1 MTRLSIRAQ
10 VVLLVGL
17 LLLAAMALYL
27 TLATRIVTRDKEATV
42 YDVNA
47 LVAGT
52 VADQVETTVDGFSDK
67 LRYFGQ
73 EYATTPGDA
82 ERRARSLF
90 SADDEV
96 LSLEVDTLTEAGA
109 ERAFLFVDA
118 ERLATLNIEKDD
130 IFLARKQTPVP
141 FDVVRRQGVLLQ
153 NASLPPDLAL
163 LRLSVVTADGRA
175 VITAELR
182 PERLLKTVRTASV
195 TQVYLVDAL
204 GRVLAHR
211 DASKVIAHE
220 DLSGLPP
227 VKAALSGKAARGAEQ
242 YEEGKES
249 LLASH
254 ARVGNGIAAVVA
266 EVPAAEVFG
275 ATRELS
281 SRSFLFAAGV
291 VAIALVL
298 AVFLARALTAPLRRL
313 SDTMAVISKGEY
325 GVTVPV
331 EGAPEVRSVGTALN
345 EMSKELIRRSDDL
358 QRAHNNLVQSEKL
371 SAVGELAASVAHEVK
386 NPMVGILGFAQLGK
400 ESDSMA
406 EAKEYFGLI
415 EADTQRANK
424 ILQNLLEFARPPEME
439 MEPLGVNDVVEG
451 ALQLCRH
458 QLQMQGVRVDT
469 SLAEKLGGI
478 VGNNNQLRQVLL
490 NLMMNAGQ
498 AMADSP
504 TKRVMV
510 TTAADGADFVKVLVA
525 DTGPGMSEDVRQH
538 LFKPFF
544 TTKRRGLGTGLGL
557 SVSRSI
563 IEAHKGT
570 LTAESVE
577 GQGATFIVRLPVR
590 GS

>member
-17 LLLAAMALYL
+17 LLLAAMAVYL

-52 VADQVETTVDGFSDK
+52 VADQVETTVDGFADK

-73 EYATTPGDA
+73 EYASTPGDA

-96 LSLEVDTLTEAGA
+96 LSLEVDTITEGGV
-109 ERAFLFVDA
+109 ERSFLYFDA
-118 ERLATLNIEKDD
+118 ERLSGLNIEKED
-130 IFLARKQTPVP
+130 ILLARKQTPVP
-141 FDVVRRQGVLLQ
+141 FDVVRRSGVLLQ

-163 LRLSVVTADGRA
+163 LRLSAVTADGKA
-175 VITAELR
+175 IITAELR
-182 PERLLKTVRTASV
+182 PERLLKTVTTGSV
-195 TQVYLVDAL
+195 TRVFLVDSL

-220 DLSGLPP
+220 DFSGLTP
-227 VKAALSGKAARGAEQ
+227 VQSALSGKAARGAEQ
-242 YEEGKES
+242 YEQGGEQR
-249 LLASH
+249 LASY
-254 ARVGNGIAAVVA
+254 ARVGNGLAAVVA
-266 EVPAAEVFG
+266 EVPVAEVFG

-281 SRSFLFAAGV
+281 SRSLLFAAGI
-291 VAIALVL
+291 VALALVL
-298 AVFLARALTAPLRRL
+298 AIILSRALTAPLRRL
-313 SDTMAVISKGEY
+313 SDTMVVISKGEY
-325 GVTVPV
+325 GVTVPI
-331 EGAPEVRSVGTALN
+331 EGAPEIRSVGTALN
-345 EMSKELIRRSDDL
+345 EMSRELIRRSDDL

-415 EADTQRANK
+415 ESDTLRANK
-424 ILQNLLEFARPPEME
+424 ILQTLLEFARPPEME
-439 MEPLGVNDVVEG
+439 MEPLSPNEVVQG
-451 ALQLCRH
+451 ALQLCQH
-458 QLQMQGVRVDT
+458 QLQMQGVKVET
-469 SLAEKLGGI
+469 SLGDKLGGI
-478 VGNNNQLRQVLL
+478 LGNNNQLRQVLL

-498 AMADSP
+498 AMAESP
-504 TKRVMV
+504 TKRVTV
-510 TTAADGADFVKVLVA
+510 ATVADGDFAKVLVA
-525 DTGPGMSEDVRQH
+525 DTGPGMTAEVMQH

-577 GQGATFIVRLPVR
+577 GKGATFIVRLPIR
-590 GS
+590 RS

>member
-17 LLLAAMALYL
+17 LLLAAMTVYL

-52 VADQVETTVDGFSDK
+52 VANQVETTIDGFADK

-96 LSLEVDTLTEAGA
+96 LSLEVDTFTDNGV
-109 ERAFLFVDA
+109 ERSFLFFDGA
-118 ERLATLNIEKDD
+118 RLASLNIEKEDML
-130 IFLARKQTPVP
+130 LARKQTPVP
-141 FDVVRRQGVLLQ
+141 FEVVRRAGVLLQ

-163 LRLSVVTADGRA
+163 LRLSAVTADGKA
-175 VITAELR
+175 VITADLR
-182 PERLLKTVRTASV
+182 PERLLRAV
-195 TQVYLVDAL
+195 TTGSATRVFLVDPL

-211 DASKVIAHE
+211 EASRVIAHE
-220 DLSGLPP
+220 DFSGLSP
-227 VKAALSGKAARGAEQ
+227 VKTALAGKTARGAEQ
-242 YEEGKES
+242 YEHDGEQR
-249 LLASH
+249 LASY
-254 ARVGNGIAAVVA
+254 ARVGAGLGAVVA
-266 EVPAAEVFG
+266 EVPVAEVFG

-281 SRSFLFAAGV
+281 SRSLLFAVGI
-291 VAIALVL
+291 VALALVL
-298 AVFLARALTAPLRRL
+298 AIVLSRALTAPLRRL
-313 SDTMAVISKGEY
+313 SQTMTVISKGEY
-325 GVTVPV
+325 GVTVPE
-331 EGAPEVRSVGTALN
+331 EGAPEIRSVGTALN
-345 EMSKELIRRSDDL
+345 EMSRELIRRSDDL

-400 ESDSMA
+400 ESDSMT

-415 EADTQRANK
+415 ESDTLRANK
-424 ILQNLLEFARPPEME
+424 ILQTLLEFARPPEME
-439 MEPLGVNDVVEG
+439 MEPLGVNEVVEG

-458 QLQMQGVRVDT
+458 QLQMQGVKVET
-469 SLAEKLGGI
+469 ALGQGLTGI
-478 VGNNNQLRQVLL
+478 LGNNNQLRQVLL

-498 AMADSP
+498 AMAESP
-504 TKRVMV
+504 TKKVMV
-510 TTAADGADFVKVLVA
+510 ATVVDGDFARVTVS
-525 DTGPGMSEDVRQH
+525 DTGPGMTAEVMQH

-570 LTAESVE
+570 LTAES
-577 GQGATFIVRLPVR
+577 GAGGGATFIIRLPFR
-590 GS
+590 KG

>member
-17 LLLAAMALYL
+17 LLLAAMAVYL

-52 VADQVETTVDGFSDK
+52 VADQVETTVDGFADK

-73 EYATTPGDA
+73 EYASTPGDA

-96 LSLEVDTLTEAGA
+96 LSLEVDTLTEAGV
-109 ERAFLFVDA
+109 ERSFLYFDT
-118 ERLATLNIEKDD
+118 ERLSALNIEKEDML
-130 IFLARKQTPVP
+130 LARKQTPVP
-141 FDVVRRQGVLLQ
+141 FDVVRRSGVLLQ

-163 LRLSVVTADGRA
+163 LRLSAVTADGKA
-175 VITAELR
+175 IITADLR
-182 PERLLKTVRTASV
+182 PERLLRTVTTGGV
-195 TQVYLVDAL
+195 TRVFLVDSL

-220 DLSGLPP
+220 DFSVLTP
-227 VKAALSGKAARGAEQ
+227 VQSALAGKAARGAEQ
-242 YEEGKES
+242 YEQGGEQR
-249 LLASH
+249 LASY
-254 ARVGNGIAAVVA
+254 ARVGNGLAAVVA
-266 EVPAAEVFG
+266 EVPVAEVFG

-281 SRSFLFAAGV
+281 SRSLLFAVGI
-291 VAIALVL
+291 VALALVL
-298 AVFLARALTAPLRRL
+298 AIFLSRALTAPLRRL
-313 SDTMAVISKGEY
+313 SDTMVVISKGEY
-325 GVTVPV
+325 GVTVPI
-331 EGAPEVRSVGTALN
+331 EGAPEIRSVGTALN
-345 EMSKELIRRSDDL
+345 EMSRELIRRSDDL

-415 EADTQRANK
+415 ESDTLRANK
-424 ILQNLLEFARPPEME
+424 ILQTLLEFARPPEME
-439 MEPLGVNDVVEG
+439 MEPLGVNEVVQG
-451 ALQLCRH
+451 ALQLCQH
-458 QLQMQGVRVDT
+458 QLQMQGVKVETGLGDG
-469 SLAEKLGGI
+469 LGGI
-478 VGNNNQLRQVLL
+478 LGNNNQLRQVLL

-498 AMADSP
+498 AMAESP
-504 TKRVMV
+504 MKRVTV
-510 TTAADGADFVKVLVA
+510 ATVADGDFAKVLVA
-525 DTGPGMSEDVRQH
+525 DTGPGMTAEVMQS

-570 LTAESVE
+570 LTAESTA
-577 GQGATFIVRLPVR
+577 GQGATFIVRLPIR
-590 GS
+590 KT

>member
-52 VADQVETTVDGFSDK
+52 VADQVETTVDGFTDK

-90 SADDEV
+90 QADDEV
-96 LSLEVDTLTEAGA
+96 LSLEVDSLTEGGV
-109 ERAFLFVDA
+109 ERSFLFVDA
-118 ERLATLNIEKDD
+118 ERLATLNIEKED
-130 IFLARKQTPVP
+130 ILLARKQTPVP
-141 FDVVRRQGVLLQ
+141 FEVVRRAGVLLQ

-163 LRLSVVTADGRA
+163 LRLSVVTSDGRSI
-175 VITAELR
+175 ITAELR
-182 PERLLKTVRTASV
+182 PERLLRTVNTGSV
-195 TQVYLVDAL
+195 TKVFLVDSL

-211 DASKVIAHE
+211 DASRVIAHE
-220 DLSGLPP
+220 DLSGLAP
-227 VKAALSGKAARGAEQ
+227 VKSALAGKAARGAEQ
-242 YEEGKES
+242 YDLEGEQR
-249 LLASH
+249 LASY
-254 ARVGNGIAAVVA
+254 ARVGNGLAAVIA
-266 EVPAAEVFG
+266 EVPVAEVFG

-281 SRSFLFAAGV
+281 SRSLLFAAGV

-298 AVFLARALTAPLRRL
+298 AVFLSRALTAPLKRL

-331 EGAPEVRSVGTALN
+331 EGAPEIRSVGSALN
-345 EMSKELIRRSDDL
+345 EMSRELIRRSDDL

-400 ESDSMA
+400 ESDNMD

-415 EADTQRANK
+415 ESDTQRANK

-439 MEPLGVNDVVEG
+439 MEPLDLNEVVKG

-458 QLQMQGVRVDT
+458 QLQMGGVKVDT
-469 SLAEKLGGI
+469 TLGEGLGGI
-478 VGNNNQLRQVLL
+478 QGNNNQLRQVLL

-498 AMADSP
+498 AMAESP
-504 TKRVMV
+504 TKRVTV
-510 TTAADGADFVKVLVA
+510 TTAADGEFAMVRVA
-525 DTGPGMSEDVRQH
+525 DTGPGIPAEVMQN

-570 LTAESVE
+570 LTAESTP
-577 GQGATFIVRLPVR
+577 GQGASFIVRLPVR
-590 GS
+590 RS

>member
-10 VVLLVGL
+10 VVLLISL
-17 LLLAAMALYL
+17 LLTAAMALYL

-47 LVAGT
+47 LVAGA
-52 VADQVETTVDGFSDK
+52 VADQVETTVDGFTDK

-73 EYATTPGDA
+73 EYASTPGDA
-82 ERRARSLF
+82 ERRAKSLF

-96 LSLEVDTLTEAGA
+96 LSLEVDTVSEAGV

-118 ERLATLNIEKDD
+118 DRLSTLNIERED
-130 IFLARKQTPVP
+130 ILLARKQTPVP
-141 FDVVRRQGVLLQ
+141 FDVVRKSGVLLQ
-153 NASLPPDLAL
+153 NASLAPDLAL
-163 LRLSVVTADGRA
+163 LRLSVVTADGKA
-175 VITAELR
+175 IITADLR
-182 PERLLKTVRTASV
+182 PERLLRTVNTGSV
-195 TQVYLVDAL
+195 TRVFLVDAI

-220 DLSGLPP
+220 DFSGLTP
-227 VKAALSGKAARGAEQ
+227 VKSALSGKAARGAEQ
-242 YEEGKES
+242 YDGEGEQR
-249 LLASH
+249 LASY
-254 ARVGNGIAAVVA
+254 ARVGQGLAAVVA
-266 EVPAAEVFG
+266 EVPVAEVFG

-281 SRSFLFAAGV
+281 SRSFLFAAGI
-291 VAIALVL
+291 VALALVL
-298 AVFLARALTAPLRRL
+298 AVFLSRALTAPLRRL

-325 GVTVPV
+325 GVEVPV
-331 EGAPEVRSVGTALN
+331 EGAPEIRSVGTALN
-345 EMSKELIRRSDDL
+345 EMSRELIRRSDDL

-400 ESDSMA
+400 EADTMV

-415 EADTQRANK
+415 ESDTQRANK

-439 MEPLGVNDVVEG
+439 MEPLVVNEVLQG
-451 ALQLCRH
+451 ALTLCRH
-458 QLQMQGVRVDT
+458 QLQMQGVKVETAFGDG
-469 SLAEKLGGI
+469 LGGI
-478 VGNNNQLRQVLL
+478 LGNNNQLRQVLL

-498 AMADSP
+498 AMAESP
-504 TKRVMV
+504 TKRVTV
-510 TTAADGADFVKVLVA
+510 ATAADGDFVKVLVS
-525 DTGPGMSEDVRQH
+525 DTGPGIPPEVMQN

-563 IEAHKGT
+563 IEAHRGT
-570 LTAESVE
+570 LTAESTV
-577 GQGATFIVRLPVR
+577 GQGATFIMRLPVKK
-590 GS
+590 S

>member
-10 VVLLVGL
+10 VVLLISL
-17 LLLAAMALYL
+17 LLMAAMALYL

-47 LVAGT
+47 LVAGA
-52 VADQVETTVDGFSDK
+52 VADQVETTVDGFTDK

-82 ERRARSLF
+82 ERRAKSLF

-96 LSLEVDTLTEAGA
+96 LSLEVDTVSEAGV

-118 ERLATLNIEKDD
+118 ERLSTLNIERED
-130 IFLARKQTPVP
+130 ILLARKQTPVP
-141 FDVVRRQGVLLQ
+141 FDVVRKSGVLLQ
-153 NASLPPDLAL
+153 NASLAPDLAL
-163 LRLSVVTADGRA
+163 LRLSVVTADNKA
-175 VITAELR
+175 IITADLR
-182 PERLLKTVRTASV
+182 PERLLRTVNTGSV
-195 TQVYLVDAL
+195 TRVFLVDSI

-220 DLSGLPP
+220 DFSGLTP
-227 VKAALSGKAARGAEQ
+227 VKSALSGKAARGAEQ
-242 YEEGKES
+242 YDGEGEQR
-249 LLASH
+249 LASY
-254 ARVGNGIAAVVA
+254 ARVGQGLAAVIA
-266 EVPAAEVFG
+266 EVPVAEVFG

-281 SRSFLFAAGV
+281 SRSLLFAAGI
-291 VAIALVL
+291 VALALVL
-298 AVFLARALTAPLRRL
+298 AVFLSRALTAPLRRL

-325 GVTVPV
+325 GVEVPV
-331 EGAPEVRSVGTALN
+331 EGAPEIRSVGTALN
-345 EMSKELIRRSDDL
+345 EMSRELIRRSDDL

-400 ESDSMA
+400 EADTMA

-415 EADTQRANK
+415 ESDTQRANK

-439 MEPLGVNDVVEG
+439 MEPLVVNEVLQG
-451 ALQLCRH
+451 ALTLCRH
-458 QLQMQGVRVDT
+458 QLQMQGVKVETVFGDG
-469 SLAEKLGGI
+469 LGGI
-478 VGNNNQLRQVLL
+478 LGNNNQLRQVLL

-498 AMADSP
+498 AMADSQ
-504 TKRVMV
+504 TKRVTV
-510 TTAADGADFVKVLVA
+510 STVADGDFVKMLVS
-525 DTGPGMSEDVRQH
+525 DTGPGIPPEVMQN

-563 IEAHKGT
+563 IEAHRGT
-570 LTAESVE
+570 LTAESTV
-577 GQGATFIVRLPVR
+577 GQGATFIMRLPVKK
-590 GS
+590 S

>member
-10 VVLLVGL
+10 VVLLVSL
-17 LLLAAMALYL
+17 LLLAAMAVYL

-47 LVAGT
+47 LVART
-52 VADQVETTVDGFSDK
+52 VADQVETTVDGFADK

-82 ERRARSLF
+82 ERRAKSLF

-96 LSLEVDTLTEAGA
+96 LSLEVLRATDDGF
-109 ERAFLFVDA
+109 ERAFLFIDQD
-118 ERLATLNIEKDD
+118 RLSTLNIEKDD
-130 IFLARKQTPVP
+130 ILLARKQTPVP
-141 FDVVRRQGVLLQ
+141 FEVVRRSGVLLQ

-163 LRLSVVTADGRA
+163 LRLSAVTSDGRAIVTAD
-175 VITAELR
+175 LR
-182 PERLLKTVRTASV
+182 PERLLRTVTTGSV
-195 TQVYLVDAL
+195 TKVFLVDSL

-211 DASKVIAHE
+211 DGARVLSKE
-220 DLSGLPP
+220 DLSGLEP
-227 VKAALSGKAARGAEQ
+227 VKSALSGKAERGAEQ
-242 YEEGKES
+242 YEVEGEQR
-249 LLASH
+249 LASY
-254 ARVGNGIAAVVA
+254 ARVGDGLAAVVA
-266 EVPAAEVFG
+266 EVPVAEVFG

-281 SRSFLFAAGV
+281 SRSLLFAGGI
-291 VAIALVL
+291 VALALVL
-298 AVFLARALTAPLRRL
+298 AVFLSRALTAPLRRL
-313 SDTMAVISKGEY
+313 ADTMAVISKGEY
-325 GVTVPV
+325 GVTVAV
-331 EGAPEVRSVGTALN
+331 EGAPEIRSVGTALN

-386 NPMVGILGFAQLGK
+386 NPMVGILGFAQLGQ
-400 ESDSMA
+400 ESETMA

-415 EADTQRANK
+415 ESDTQRANK

-439 MEPLGVNDVVEG
+439 MEPLTANDVVNG
-451 ALQLCRH
+451 ALSLCRH
-458 QLQMQGVRVDT
+458 QLQMQGVKVET
-469 SLAEKLGGI
+469 ALGEGQGGI
-478 VGNNNQLRQVLL
+478 LGNNNQLRQVLL

-504 TKRVMV
+504 QKRVTV
-510 TTAADGADFVKVLVA
+510 ATVADGDFVKVLVK
-525 DTGPGMSEDVRQH
+525 DTGPGMPGDVMQN

-570 LTAESVE
+570 LTAESTP
-577 GQGATFIVRLPVR
+577 GQGATFILRLPVR
-590 GS
+590 KS

>member
-17 LLLAAMALYL
+17 LLLAAMAVYL

-52 VADQVETTVDGFSDK
+52 VADQVETTVDGFADK

-73 EYATTPGDA
+73 EYASTPGDA

-96 LSLEVDTLTEAGA
+96 LSLEVDTLTEAGV
-109 ERAFLFVDA
+109 ERSFLYFDT
-118 ERLATLNIEKDD
+118 ERLSALNIEKEDML
-130 IFLARKQTPVP
+130 LARKQTPVP
-141 FDVVRRQGVLLQ
+141 FDVVRRSGVLLQ

-163 LRLSVVTADGRA
+163 LRLSAVTADGKA
-175 VITAELR
+175 IITADLR
-182 PERLLKTVRTASV
+182 PERLLRTVTTGSV
-195 TQVYLVDAL
+195 TRVFLVDSL

-220 DLSGLPP
+220 DFSALTP
-227 VKAALSGKAARGAEQ
+227 VQSALAGKAARGAEQ
-242 YEEGKES
+242 YEQAGEQR
-249 LLASH
+249 LASY
-254 ARVGNGIAAVVA
+254 ARVGNGLAAVVA
-266 EVPAAEVFG
+266 EVPVAEVFG

-281 SRSFLFAAGV
+281 SRSLLFAAGI
-291 VAIALVL
+291 VALALVL
-298 AVFLARALTAPLRRL
+298 AIILSRALTAPLRRL
-313 SDTMAVISKGEY
+313 SDTMVVISKGEY
-325 GVTVPV
+325 GVTVPI
-331 EGAPEVRSVGTALN
+331 EGAPEIRSVGTALN
-345 EMSKELIRRSDDL
+345 EMSRELIRRSDDL

-400 ESDSMA
+400 ESDSMT

-415 EADTQRANK
+415 ESDTLRANK
-424 ILQNLLEFARPPEME
+424 ILQTLLEFARPPEME
-439 MEPLGVNDVVEG
+439 MEPLGVNEVVQG
-451 ALQLCRH
+451 ALQLCQH
-458 QLQMQGVRVDT
+458 QLQMQGVKVET
-469 SLAEKLGGI
+469 ALGEGLGGI
-478 VGNNNQLRQVLL
+478 LGNNNQLRQVLL

-498 AMADSP
+498 AMAESP
-504 TKRVMV
+504 TKRVTV
-510 TTAADGADFVKVLVA
+510 ATVADGDFAKVLVA
-525 DTGPGMSEDVRQH
+525 DTGPGMTAEVMQN

-570 LTAESVE
+570 LTAESTA
-577 GQGATFIVRLPVR
+577 GQGATFIVRLPLKK
-590 GS
+590 G

>member
-10 VVLLVGL
+10 IVLLVGL
-17 LLLAAMALYL
+17 ILLAAMAVYL

-52 VADQVETTVDGFSDK
+52 VADQVETTVDGFADK

-73 EYATTPGDA
+73 EYASTPGDA

-96 LSLEVDTLTEAGA
+96 LSLEVDTLTGAGV
-109 ERAFLFVDA
+109 ERSFLYFDT
-118 ERLATLNIEKDD
+118 ERLSGLNIEKEDML
-130 IFLARKQTPVP
+130 LARKQTPVP
-141 FDVVRRQGVLLQ
+141 FDVVRRLGVVLQ

-163 LRLSVVTADGRA
+163 LRLSAVTADGKA
-175 VITAELR
+175 IITADLR
-182 PERLLKTVRTASV
+182 PERLLKTVTTGSV
-195 TQVYLVDAL
+195 TRVFLVDSL

-220 DLSGLPP
+220 DFSGLTP
-227 VKAALSGKAARGAEQ
+227 VRSALAGKTARGAEQ
-242 YEEGKES
+242 YELGGEQR
-249 LLASH
+249 LASY
-254 ARVGNGIAAVVA
+254 ARVGNGLAAVVA
-266 EVPAAEVFG
+266 EVPVAEVFG

-281 SRSFLFAAGV
+281 SRSLLFAAGI
-291 VAIALVL
+291 VALALVL
-298 AVFLARALTAPLRRL
+298 AIILSRALTAPLRRL
-313 SDTMAVISKGEY
+313 SDTMVVISKGEY
-325 GVTVPV
+325 GVTVPI
-331 EGAPEVRSVGTALN
+331 EGAPEIRSVGMALN
-345 EMSKELIRRSDDL
+345 EMSRELIRRSDDL

-415 EADTQRANK
+415 ESDTLRANK
-424 ILQNLLEFARPPEME
+424 ILQTLLEFARPPEME
-439 MEPLGVNDVVEG
+439 MEPLGVNEVVQG
-451 ALQLCRH
+451 ALQLCQH
-458 QLQMQGVRVDT
+458 QLQMQGVKVETGFGDG
-469 SLAEKLGGI
+469 LGGI
-478 VGNNNQLRQVLL
+478 LGNNNQLRQVLL

-504 TKRVMV
+504 TKRVTV
-510 TTAADGADFVKVLVA
+510 ATVADGDSAKVLVA
-525 DTGPGMSEDVRQH
+525 DTGPGMTAEVMRN

-563 IEAHKGT
+563 IEAHQGT
-570 LTAESVE
+570 LTAESVA
-577 GQGATFIVRLPVR
+577 GQGATFIVRLPIR
-590 GS
+590 RT

>member
-17 LLLAAMALYL
+17 LLLAAMAVYL

-52 VADQVETTVDGFSDK
+52 VADQVETTVDGFADK

-73 EYATTPGDA
+73 EYASTPGDA
-82 ERRARSLF
+82 ERRAKSLF

-96 LSLEVDTLTEAGA
+96 LSLEVNTITEGGI
-109 ERAFLFVDA
+109 ERSFLYFDA
-118 ERLATLNIEKDD
+118 ERLSSLNIEKED
-130 IFLARKQTPVP
+130 ILLARKQTPVP
-141 FDVVRRQGVLLQ
+141 FAVVRRTGVVLQ

-163 LRLSVVTADGRA
+163 LRLSAVTADGKA

-182 PERLLKTVRTASV
+182 PERLLKTVTTGGV
-195 TQVYLVDAL
+195 TRVFLVDSL

-220 DLSGLPP
+220 DLSGLTP
-227 VKAALSGKAARGAEQ
+227 VQSALSGKAARGAEQ
-242 YEEGKES
+242 YETDGEQR
-249 LLASH
+249 LASY
-254 ARVGNGIAAVVA
+254 ARVGSGLAAVVA
-266 EVPAAEVFG
+266 EVPVAEVFG

-281 SRSFLFAAGV
+281 SRSLLFAAGI
-291 VAIALVL
+291 VALALVL
-298 AVFLARALTAPLRRL
+298 AIILSRALTAPLKRL
-313 SDTMAVISKGEY
+313 SDTMVVISKGEY
-325 GVTVPV
+325 GTTVPI
-331 EGAPEVRSVGTALN
+331 EGAPEIRSVGTALN
-345 EMSKELIRRSDDL
+345 EMSRELIRRSDDL

-371 SAVGELAASVAHEVK
+371 SAIGELAASVAHEVK

-400 ESDSMA
+400 EADSMS

-415 EADTQRANK
+415 ESDTLRANK
-424 ILQNLLEFARPPEME
+424 ILQTLLEFARPPEME
-439 MEPLGVNDVVEG
+439 MEPLEVNEVVQG
-451 ALQLCRH
+451 ALQLCQH
-458 QLQMQGVRVDT
+458 QLQMQGVKVAT
-469 SLAEKLGGI
+469 SLGDGLGGI
-478 VGNNNQLRQVLL
+478 LGNNNQLRQVLL

-498 AMADSP
+498 AMAESA
-504 TKRVMV
+504 TKRVTV
-510 TTAADGADFVKVLVA
+510 STVVDGDFAKVLVA
-525 DTGPGMSEDVRQH
+525 DTGPGIPPEVMQN

-570 LTAESVE
+570 LTAESAP
-577 GQGATFIVRLPVR
+577 GGATFIVRLPVR
-590 GS
+590 KG

>member
-17 LLLAAMALYL
+17 LLLAAMAVYL

-52 VADQVETTVDGFSDK
+52 VADQVETTVDGFADK

-73 EYATTPGDA
+73 EYASTPGDA

-96 LSLEVDTLTEAGA
+96 LSLEVDTITEGGV
-109 ERAFLFVDA
+109 ERSFLYFDA
-118 ERLATLNIEKDD
+118 ERLSALNIEKED
-130 IFLARKQTPVP
+130 ILLARKQTPVP
-141 FDVVRRQGVLLQ
+141 FDVVRRSGVLLQ

-163 LRLSVVTADGRA
+163 LRLSAVTADGKA
-175 VITAELR
+175 IITAELR
-182 PERLLKTVRTASV
+182 PERLLKTVTTGSV
-195 TQVYLVDAL
+195 TRVFLVDSL

-220 DLSGLPP
+220 DFSALTP
-227 VKAALSGKAARGAEQ
+227 VQSALSGKAARGAEQ
-242 YEEGKES
+242 YEQGGEQR
-249 LLASH
+249 LASY
-254 ARVGNGIAAVVA
+254 ARVGNGLAAVVA
-266 EVPAAEVFG
+266 EVPVAEIFG

-281 SRSFLFAAGV
+281 SRSLLFAAGI
-291 VAIALVL
+291 VALALVL
-298 AVFLARALTAPLRRL
+298 AIILSRALTAPLRRL
-313 SDTMAVISKGEY
+313 SDTMVVISKGEY
-325 GVTVPV
+325 GVTVPI
-331 EGAPEVRSVGTALN
+331 EGAPEIRSVGTALN
-345 EMSKELIRRSDDL
+345 EMSRELIRRSDDL

-415 EADTQRANK
+415 ESDTLRANK
-424 ILQNLLEFARPPEME
+424 ILQTLLEFARPPEME
-439 MEPLGVNDVVEG
+439 MEPLGVNEVVQG
-451 ALQLCRH
+451 ALQLCQH
-458 QLQMQGVRVDT
+458 QLQMQGVKVETALGD
-469 SLAEKLGGI
+469 KLGGI
-478 VGNNNQLRQVLL
+478 LGNNNQLRQVLL

-498 AMADSP
+498 AMAESP
-504 TKRVMV
+504 TKRVTV
-510 TTAADGADFVKVLVA
+510 STVADGDFAKVLVA
-525 DTGPGMSEDVRQH
+525 DTGPGMTAEVMQH

-570 LTAESVE
+570 LTAESAA
-577 GQGATFIVRLPVR
+577 GQGATFIVRLPIR
-590 GS
+590 KS

>member
-1 MTRLSIRAQ
+1 MTRLSIRVQ
-10 VVLLVGL
+10 VVVLVGL

-27 TLATRIVTRDKEATV
+27 TLATRVVTRDKEATV

-96 LSLEVDTLTEAGA
+96 LSLEVDTITEVGVD
-109 ERAFLFVDA
+109 RAFLFVDA
-118 ERLATLNIEKDD
+118 DRLATLNIERGD
-130 IFLARKQTPVP
+130 ILLARKQTPVP
-141 FDVVRRQGVLLQ
+141 FEVVKRQGVLLQ

-163 LRLSVVTADGRA
+163 LRLSVVTADGKA
-175 VITAELR
+175 IITADLR
-182 PERLLKTVRTASV
+182 PERLLKTVTTGSV
-195 TQVYLVDAL
+195 THVFLVDAL

-211 DASKVIAHE
+211 DAAKVLSHE
-220 DLSGLPP
+220 DLSALAP
-227 VKAALSGKAARGAEQ
+227 VQSALSGKASRGADQ
-242 YEEGKES
+242 YQQGNEA
-249 LLASH
+249 LLASY
-254 ARVGNGIAAVVA
+254 ARVGDGIAAVVA
-266 EVPAAEVFG
+266 EVPVAEVFG
-275 ATRELS
+275 ATRELT

-291 VAIALVL
+291 VALALVL
-298 AVFLARALTAPLRRL
+298 AIVLSRALTAPLRRL

-331 EGAPEVRSVGTALN
+331 EGAPEIRSVGTALN

-400 ESDSMA
+400 ESDTMA

-415 EADTQRANK
+415 EADTLRANK

-451 ALQLCRH
+451 ALSLCRH
-458 QLQMQGVRVDT
+458 QLQMQGVKVET
-469 SLAEKLGGI
+469 SLGEGLGGI
-478 VGNNNQLRQVLL
+478 AGNNNQLRQVLL

-498 AMADSP
+498 AMAESA
-504 TKRVMV
+504 TKRVTV
-510 TTAADGADFVKVLVA
+510 ATVADQGFVKVLVQ
-525 DTGPGMSEDVRQH
+525 DTGPGMSDEVRQN

-570 LTAESVE
+570 LTAESKPGE
-577 GQGATFIVRLPVR
+577 GATFIVRLPLR
-590 GS
+590 SEA

>member
-47 LVAGT
+47 LVAGA

-90 SADDEV
+90 QADDEV
-96 LSLEVDTLTEAGA
+96 LSLEVDSITEGGV
-109 ERAFLFVDA
+109 ERSFLFVDA

-130 IFLARKQTPVP
+130 ILLARKQTPVP
-141 FDVVRRQGVLLQ
+141 FEVVRRAGVVLQ

-163 LRLSVVTADGRA
+163 LRLSVVTSDGRA
-175 VITAELR
+175 IITAELR
-182 PERLLKTVRTASV
+182 PERLLRTVNTGSATRV
-195 TQVYLVDAL
+195 FLVDSL

-220 DLSGLPP
+220 DLSALAP
-227 VKAALSGKAARGAEQ
+227 VKAALAGKATRGAEQ
-242 YEEGKES
+242 YEQDGEQR
-249 LLASH
+249 LASY
-254 ARVGNGIAAVVA
+254 ARVGGGLAAVVA
-266 EVPAAEVFG
+266 EVPVAEVFG

-281 SRSFLFAAGV
+281 SRSMLFASGV

-298 AVFLARALTAPLRRL
+298 AVFLSRALTAPLRRL

-331 EGAPEVRSVGTALN
+331 EGAPEIRSVGTALN
-345 EMSKELIRRSDDL
+345 EMSRELIRRSDDL

-400 ESDSMA
+400 ESDTMD

-415 EADTQRANK
+415 ESDTQRANK

-439 MEPLGVNDVVEG
+439 MEPLALNDVVQG

-458 QLQMQGVRVDT
+458 QLQMQGVKVDT
-469 SLAEKLGGI
+469 TLGEGLGGI
-478 VGNNNQLRQVLL
+478 LGNNNQLRQVLL

-498 AMADSP
+498 AMAESP
-504 TKRVMV
+504 QKRVAV
-510 TTAADGADFVKVLVA
+510 ATAADGDFVKVLVS
-525 DTGPGMSEDVRQH
+525 DTGPGIPAEVMQN

-570 LTAESVE
+570 LTAESQP

-590 GS
+590 KA

>member
-17 LLLAAMALYL
+17 LLLAAMAVYL

-52 VADQVETTVDGFSDK
+52 VADQVETTVDGFADK

-73 EYATTPGDA
+73 EYASTPGDA

-96 LSLEVDTLTEAGA
+96 LSLEVDTITENGV
-109 ERAFLFVDA
+109 ERSFLYFDA
-118 ERLATLNIEKDD
+118 ERLSGLNIEKED
-130 IFLARKQTPVP
+130 ILLARKQTPVP
-141 FDVVRRQGVLLQ
+141 FEVVRRSGVLLQ

-163 LRLSVVTADGRA
+163 LRLSAVTADGKA
-175 VITAELR
+175 IITAELR
-182 PERLLKTVRTASV
+182 PERLLKTVTTGSV
-195 TQVYLVDAL
+195 TRVFLVDSL

-220 DLSGLPP
+220 DFSGLTP
-227 VKAALSGKAARGAEQ
+227 VQSALSGKAARGAEQ
-242 YEEGKES
+242 YEQGGEQR
-249 LLASH
+249 LASY
-254 ARVGNGIAAVVA
+254 ARVGNGLAAVVA
-266 EVPAAEVFG
+266 EVPVAEVFG

-281 SRSFLFAAGV
+281 TRSLLFAVGI
-291 VAIALVL
+291 VALALVL
-298 AVFLARALTAPLRRL
+298 AIFLSRALTAPLRRL
-313 SDTMAVISKGEY
+313 SDTMVVISKGEY
-325 GVTVPV
+325 GVTVPI
-331 EGAPEVRSVGTALN
+331 EGAPEIRSVGTALN
-345 EMSKELIRRSDDL
+345 EMSRELIRRSDDL

-415 EADTQRANK
+415 ESDTLRANK
-424 ILQNLLEFARPPEME
+424 ILQTLLEFARPPEME
-439 MEPLGVNDVVEG
+439 MEPLGVNEVVQG
-451 ALQLCRH
+451 ALQLCQH
-458 QLQMQGVRVDT
+458 QLQMQGVKVATALGD
-469 SLAEKLGGI
+469 KLGGI
-478 VGNNNQLRQVLL
+478 LGNNNQLRQVLL

-498 AMADSP
+498 AMAESP
-504 TKRVMV
+504 TKRVTV
-510 TTAADGADFVKVLVA
+510 ATVADGDFAKVLVA
-525 DTGPGMSEDVRQH
+525 DTGPGMTAEVMQH

-570 LTAESVE
+570 LTAESAA
-577 GQGATFIVRLPVR
+577 GQGATFIVRLPIR
-590 GS
+590 KT

>member
-17 LLLAAMALYL
+17 LLLAAMAVYL

-52 VADQVETTVDGFSDK
+52 VADQVETTVDGFADK

-73 EYATTPGDA
+73 EYASTPGDA
-82 ERRARSLF
+82 ERRAKSLF

-96 LSLEVDTLTEAGA
+96 LSLEVNTITEGGI
-109 ERAFLFVDA
+109 ERSFLYFDA
-118 ERLATLNIEKDD
+118 ERLSSLNIEKED
-130 IFLARKQTPVP
+130 ILLARKQTPVP
-141 FDVVRRQGVLLQ
+141 FAVVRRTGVVLQ

-163 LRLSVVTADGRA
+163 LRLSAVTADGKA

-182 PERLLKTVRTASV
+182 PERLLKTVTTGGV
-195 TQVYLVDAL
+195 TRVFLVDSL

-220 DLSGLPP
+220 DLSGLTP
-227 VKAALSGKAARGAEQ
+227 VQSALSGKAARGAEQ
-242 YEEGKES
+242 YETDGEQR
-249 LLASH
+249 LASY
-254 ARVGNGIAAVVA
+254 ARVGSGLAAVVA
-266 EVPAAEVFG
+266 EVPVAEVFG

-281 SRSFLFAAGV
+281 SRSLLFAAGI
-291 VAIALVL
+291 VALALVL
-298 AVFLARALTAPLRRL
+298 AIILSRALTAPLKRL
-313 SDTMAVISKGEY
+313 SDTMVVISKGEY
-325 GVTVPV
+325 GTTVPI
-331 EGAPEVRSVGTALN
+331 EGAPEIRSVGTALN
-345 EMSKELIRRSDDL
+345 EMSRELIRRSDDL

-371 SAVGELAASVAHEVK
+371 SAIGELAASVAHEVK

-400 ESDSMA
+400 EADSMS

-415 EADTQRANK
+415 ESDTLRANK
-424 ILQNLLEFARPPEME
+424 ILQTLLEFARPPEMD
-439 MEPLGVNDVVEG
+439 MEPLEVNEVVQG
-451 ALQLCRH
+451 ALQLCQH
-458 QLQMQGVRVDT
+458 QLQMQGVKVAT
-469 SLAEKLGGI
+469 SLGDGLGGI
-478 VGNNNQLRQVLL
+478 LGNNNQLRQVLL

-498 AMADSP
+498 AMAESA
-504 TKRVMV
+504 TKRVTV
-510 TTAADGADFVKVLVA
+510 STVVDGDFAKVLVA
-525 DTGPGMSEDVRQH
+525 DTGPGIPPEVMQN

-570 LTAESVE
+570 LTAESAP
-577 GQGATFIVRLPVR
+577 GGATFIVRLPVR
-590 GS
+590 KG

>member
-17 LLLAAMALYL
+17 LLLAAMAVYL

-52 VADQVETTVDGFSDK
+52 VADQVETTVDGFADK

-73 EYATTPGDA
+73 EYASTPGDA

-96 LSLEVDTLTEAGA
+96 LSLEVDTITEGGV
-109 ERAFLFVDA
+109 ERSFLYFDA
-118 ERLATLNIEKDD
+118 ERLSGLNIEKED
-130 IFLARKQTPVP
+130 ILLARKQTPVP
-141 FDVVRRQGVLLQ
+141 FDVVRRSGVLLQ

-163 LRLSVVTADGRA
+163 LRLSAVTADGKA
-175 VITAELR
+175 IITAELR
-182 PERLLKTVRTASV
+182 PERLLKTVTTGSV
-195 TQVYLVDAL
+195 TRVFLVDSL

-220 DLSGLPP
+220 DFSGLTP
-227 VKAALSGKAARGAEQ
+227 VQSALAGKAARGAEQ
-242 YEEGKES
+242 YEQGGEQR
-249 LLASH
+249 LASY
-254 ARVGNGIAAVVA
+254 ARVGNGLAAVVA
-266 EVPAAEVFG
+266 EVPVAEIFG

-281 SRSFLFAAGV
+281 TRSLLFAVGI
-291 VAIALVL
+291 VALALVL
-298 AVFLARALTAPLRRL
+298 AIFLSRALTAPLRRL
-313 SDTMAVISKGEY
+313 SDTMVVISKGEY
-325 GVTVPV
+325 GVTVPI
-331 EGAPEVRSVGTALN
+331 EGAPEIRSVGTALN
-345 EMSKELIRRSDDL
+345 EMSRELIRRSDDL

-415 EADTQRANK
+415 ESDTLRANK
-424 ILQNLLEFARPPEME
+424 ILQTLLEFARPPEME
-439 MEPLGVNDVVEG
+439 MEPLSPNEVVQG
-451 ALQLCRH
+451 ALQLCQH
-458 QLQMQGVRVDT
+458 QLQMQGVKVET
-469 SLAEKLGGI
+469 SLGDGLGGI
-478 VGNNNQLRQVLL
+478 LGNNNQLRQVLL

-498 AMADSP
+498 AMAESP
-504 TKRVMV
+504 TKRVTV
-510 TTAADGADFVKVLVA
+510 ATVADGDFAKVLVA
-525 DTGPGMSEDVRQH
+525 DTGPGMTAEVMQH

-577 GQGATFIVRLPVR
+577 GKGATFIVRLPIR
-590 GS
+590 KA

>member
-17 LLLAAMALYL
+17 LLLAAMAVYL

-47 LVAGT
+47 LVAGA
-52 VADQVETTVDGFSDK
+52 VADQVETTVDSFTDK

-90 SADDEV
+90 QADDEV
-96 LSLEVDTLTEAGA
+96 LSLEVDAITEAGV
-109 ERAFLFVDA
+109 ERAFLFVDS

-130 IFLARKQTPVP
+130 ILLARRQTPVP
-141 FDVVRRQGVLLQ
+141 FEVVRRAGVLLQ

-163 LRLSVVTADGRA
+163 LRLSVATSDGRA
-175 VITAELR
+175 IITAELR
-182 PERLLKTVRTASV
+182 PERLLRTVNTGSV
-195 TQVYLVDAL
+195 TRVFLVDSL

-211 DASKVIAHE
+211 DAARVLAHE
-220 DLSGLPP
+220 DLSALAP
-227 VKAALSGKAARGAEQ
+227 VKAALAGKAARGAEQ
-242 YEEGKES
+242 YEQDGEQR
-249 LLASH
+249 LASY
-254 ARVGNGIAAVVA
+254 ARVGAGLAAVVA
-266 EVPAAEVFG
+266 EVPVAEVFG

-281 SRSFLFAAGV
+281 SRSLLFASGV

-298 AVFLARALTAPLRRL
+298 AVFLSRALTAPLRRL
-313 SDTMAVISKGEY
+313 GDTMAVISKGEY

-331 EGAPEVRSVGTALN
+331 EGAPEIRSVGTALN
-345 EMSKELIRRSDDL
+345 EMSRELIRRSDDL

-400 ESDSMA
+400 ESDTMD

-415 EADTQRANK
+415 ESDTQRANK

-439 MEPLGVNDVVEG
+439 MEPLGLNDVVQG

-458 QLQMQGVRVDT
+458 QLQMQGVKVDT
-469 SLAEKLGGI
+469 SLAEGLGGI
-478 VGNNNQLRQVLL
+478 QGNNNQLRQVLL

-498 AMADSP
+498 AMAESA
-504 TKRVMV
+504 TKRVTV
-510 TTAADGADFVKVLVA
+510 STALDGDFVKVLVQ
-525 DTGPGMSEDVRQH
+525 DTGPGMSAEVMQH

-570 LTAESVE
+570 LTAESQV

-590 GS
+590 TS

>member
-17 LLLAAMALYL
+17 LLLAAMAVYL

-52 VADQVETTVDGFSDK
+52 VADQVETTVDGFADK

-73 EYATTPGDA
+73 EYASTPGDA
-82 ERRARSLF
+82 ERRAKSLF

-96 LSLEVDTLTEAGA
+96 LSLEVNTITEGGI
-109 ERAFLFVDA
+109 ERSFLYFDA
-118 ERLATLNIEKDD
+118 ERLSSLNIEKED
-130 IFLARKQTPVP
+130 ILLARKQTPVP
-141 FDVVRRQGVLLQ
+141 FEVVRRTGVVLQ

-163 LRLSVVTADGRA
+163 LRLSAVTADGKA

-182 PERLLKTVRTASV
+182 PERLLKTVTTGGV
-195 TQVYLVDAL
+195 TRVFLVDSL

-220 DLSGLPP
+220 DLSGLTP
-227 VKAALSGKAARGAEQ
+227 VQSALSGKAARGAEQ
-242 YEEGKES
+242 YETDGEQR
-249 LLASH
+249 LASY
-254 ARVGNGIAAVVA
+254 ARVGSGLAAVVA
-266 EVPAAEVFG
+266 EVPVAEVFG

-281 SRSFLFAAGV
+281 SRSLLFAAGI
-291 VAIALVL
+291 VALALVL
-298 AVFLARALTAPLRRL
+298 AIILSRALTAPLKRL
-313 SDTMAVISKGEY
+313 SDTMVVISKGEY
-325 GVTVPV
+325 GTTVPI
-331 EGAPEVRSVGTALN
+331 EGAPEIRSVGTALN
-345 EMSKELIRRSDDL
+345 EMSRELIRRSDDL

-371 SAVGELAASVAHEVK
+371 SAIGELAASVAHEVK

-400 ESDSMA
+400 EADSMS

-415 EADTQRANK
+415 ESDTLRANK
-424 ILQNLLEFARPPEME
+424 ILQTLLEFARPPEME
-439 MEPLGVNDVVEG
+439 MEPLEVNEVVQG
-451 ALQLCRH
+451 ALQLCQH
-458 QLQMQGVRVDT
+458 QLQMQGVKVAT
-469 SLAEKLGGI
+469 SLGDGLGGI
-478 VGNNNQLRQVLL
+478 LGNNNQLRQVLL

-498 AMADSP
+498 AMAESA
-504 TKRVMV
+504 TKRVTV
-510 TTAADGADFVKVLVA
+510 STVVDGDFAKVLVA
-525 DTGPGMSEDVRQH
+525 DTGPGIPPEVMQN

-570 LTAESVE
+570 LTAESAP
-577 GQGATFIVRLPVR
+577 GGATFIVRLPVR
-590 GS
+590 KG

>member
-17 LLLAAMALYL
+17 LLLAAMAVYL

-52 VADQVETTVDGFSDK
+52 VADQVETTVDGFADK

-73 EYATTPGDA
+73 EYASTPGDA

-96 LSLEVDTLTEAGA
+96 LSLEVDTITEGGV
-109 ERAFLFVDA
+109 ERSFLYFDA
-118 ERLATLNIEKDD
+118 ERLSGLNIEKED
-130 IFLARKQTPVP
+130 ILLARKQMPVP
-141 FDVVRRQGVLLQ
+141 FDVVRRSGVLLQ

-163 LRLSVVTADGRA
+163 LRLSAVTADGKA
-175 VITAELR
+175 IITAELR
-182 PERLLKTVRTASV
+182 PERLLKTVTTGSATRV
-195 TQVYLVDAL
+195 FLVDSL

-220 DLSGLPP
+220 DFSGLTP
-227 VKAALSGKAARGAEQ
+227 VQSALSGKAARGAEQ
-242 YEEGKES
+242 YEQGGEQR
-249 LLASH
+249 LASY
-254 ARVGNGIAAVVA
+254 ARVGNGLAAVVA
-266 EVPAAEVFG
+266 EVPVAEVFG

-281 SRSFLFAAGV
+281 TRSLLFAVGI
-291 VAIALVL
+291 VALALVL
-298 AVFLARALTAPLRRL
+298 AIFLSRALTAPLRRL
-313 SDTMAVISKGEY
+313 SDTMVVISKGEY
-325 GVTVPV
+325 GVTVPI
-331 EGAPEVRSVGTALN
+331 EGAPEIRSVGTALN
-345 EMSKELIRRSDDL
+345 EMSRELIRRSDDL

-415 EADTQRANK
+415 ESDTLRANK
-424 ILQNLLEFARPPEME
+424 ILQTLLEFARPPEME
-439 MEPLGVNDVVEG
+439 MEPLSPNEVVQG
-451 ALQLCRH
+451 ALQLCQH
-458 QLQMQGVRVDT
+458 QLQMQGVKVET
-469 SLAEKLGGI
+469 SLGDKLGGI
-478 VGNNNQLRQVLL
+478 LGNNNQLRQVLL

-498 AMADSP
+498 AMGESP
-504 TKRVMV
+504 TKRVTV
-510 TTAADGADFVKVLVA
+510 ATVADGDFVKVLVA
-525 DTGPGMSEDVRQH
+525 DTGPGMTAEVMQH

-577 GQGATFIVRLPVR
+577 GKGATFIVRLPIR
-590 GS
+590 KS

>member
-47 LVAGT
+47 LVAGA
-52 VADQVETTVDGFSDK
+52 VADQVETTVDGFTDK

-90 SADDEV
+90 QADDEV
-96 LSLEVDTLTEAGA
+96 LSLEVDALTEAGV
-109 ERAFLFVDA
+109 ERAFLFVDS

-130 IFLARKQTPVP
+130 ILLARKQTPVP
-141 FDVVRRQGVLLQ
+141 FEVVRRSGVLLQ

-163 LRLSVVTADGRA
+163 LRLSVMTSDGRA
-175 VITAELR
+175 IITAELR
-182 PERLLKTVRTASV
+182 PERLLRTVNTGSV
-195 TQVYLVDAL
+195 TRVFLVDSL

-211 DASKVIAHE
+211 DAAKVLAHD
-220 DLSGLPP
+220 DLSALAP
-227 VKAALSGKAARGAEQ
+227 VKAALAGKAARGAEQ
-242 YEEGKES
+242 YEQDGEQR
-249 LLASH
+249 LASY
-254 ARVGNGIAAVVA
+254 ARVGGGLAAVVA
-266 EVPAAEVFG
+266 EVPVAEVFG

-281 SRSFLFAAGV
+281 SRSLLFASGV

-298 AVFLARALTAPLRRL
+298 AVFLSRALTAPLRRL
-313 SDTMAVISKGEY
+313 SDTMVVISKGEY

-331 EGAPEVRSVGTALN
+331 EGAPEIRSVGTALN
-345 EMSKELIRRSDDL
+345 EMSRELIRRSDDL

-400 ESDSMA
+400 ESDSME

-415 EADTQRANK
+415 ESDTQRANK

-439 MEPLGVNDVVEG
+439 MEPLGLNDVVQG

-458 QLQMQGVRVDT
+458 QLQMQGVKVET
-469 SLAEKLGGI
+469 SLAEGLGGI
-478 VGNNNQLRQVLL
+478 QGNNNQLRQVLL

-498 AMADSP
+498 AMAESA
-504 TKRVMV
+504 TKRVTV
-510 TTAADGADFVKVLVA
+510 ATALDGDFVKVLVQ
-525 DTGPGMSEDVRQH
+525 DTGPGMTAEVMQH

-570 LTAESVE
+570 LTAESQV

-590 GS
+590 KG

>member
-17 LLLAAMALYL
+17 LLLAAMAVYL

-52 VADQVETTVDGFSDK
+52 VADQVETTVDGFADK

-73 EYATTPGDA
+73 EYASTPGDA

-96 LSLEVDTLTEAGA
+96 LSLEVDTITEGGV
-109 ERAFLFVDA
+109 ERSFLYFDA
-118 ERLATLNIEKDD
+118 ERLSGLNIEKED
-130 IFLARKQTPVP
+130 ILLARKQTPVP
-141 FDVVRRQGVLLQ
+141 FDVVRRSGVLLQ

-163 LRLSVVTADGRA
+163 LRLSAVTADGKA
-175 VITAELR
+175 IITAELR
-182 PERLLKTVRTASV
+182 PERLLKTVTTGSV
-195 TQVYLVDAL
+195 TRVFLVDSL

-220 DLSGLPP
+220 DFSGLTP
-227 VKAALSGKAARGAEQ
+227 VQSALSGKAARGAEQ
-242 YEEGKES
+242 YEQGGEQR
-249 LLASH
+249 LASY
-254 ARVGNGIAAVVA
+254 ARVGNGLAAVVA
-266 EVPAAEVFG
+266 EVPVAEIFG

-281 SRSFLFAAGV
+281 SRSLLFAAGI
-291 VAIALVL
+291 VALALVL
-298 AVFLARALTAPLRRL
+298 AIILSRALTAPLRRL
-313 SDTMAVISKGEY
+313 SDTMVVISKGEY
-325 GVTVPV
+325 GVTVPI
-331 EGAPEVRSVGTALN
+331 EGAPEIRSVGTALN
-345 EMSKELIRRSDDL
+345 EMSRELIRRSDDL

-415 EADTQRANK
+415 ESDTLRANK
-424 ILQNLLEFARPPEME
+424 ILQTLLEFARPPEME
-439 MEPLGVNDVVEG
+439 MEPLSPNEVVQG
-451 ALQLCRH
+451 ALQLCQH
-458 QLQMQGVRVDT
+458 QLQMQGVKVET
-469 SLAEKLGGI
+469 SLGNGLGGI
-478 VGNNNQLRQVLL
+478 LGNNNQLRQVLL

-498 AMADSP
+498 AMAESP
-504 TKRVMV
+504 TKRVTV
-510 TTAADGADFVKVLVA
+510 STIADGDFAKVLVA
-525 DTGPGMSEDVRQH
+525 DTGPGMTAEVMQH

-570 LTAESVE
+570 LTAESAA
-577 GQGATFIVRLPVR
+577 GQGATFIVRLPIR
-590 GS
+590 KS

>member
-10 VVLLVGL
+10 VVLLISL
-17 LLLAAMALYL
+17 LLMAAMALYL

-47 LVAGT
+47 LVAGA
-52 VADQVETTVDGFSDK
+52 VADQVETTVDGFTDK

-82 ERRARSLF
+82 ERRAKSLF

-96 LSLEVDTLTEAGA
+96 LSLEVDTVSEAGV

-118 ERLATLNIEKDD
+118 DRLSTLNIERED
-130 IFLARKQTPVP
+130 ILLARKQTPVP
-141 FDVVRRQGVLLQ
+141 FDVVRKAGVLLQ
-153 NASLPPDLAL
+153 NASLAPDLAL
-163 LRLSVVTADGRA
+163 LRLSVVTADGKA
-175 VITAELR
+175 IITADLR
-182 PERLLKTVRTASV
+182 PERLLRTVNTGSV
-195 TQVYLVDAL
+195 TRVFLVDSI

-220 DLSGLPP
+220 DFSGLTP
-227 VKAALSGKAARGAEQ
+227 VKSALGGKAARGAEQ
-242 YEEGKES
+242 YDGEGEQR
-249 LLASH
+249 LASY
-254 ARVGNGIAAVVA
+254 ARVGQGLAAVVA
-266 EVPAAEVFG
+266 EVPVAEVFG

-281 SRSFLFAAGV
+281 SRSLLFAAGI
-291 VAIALVL
+291 VALALVL
-298 AVFLARALTAPLRRL
+298 AVFLSRALTAPLRRL

-325 GVTVPV
+325 GVEVPI
-331 EGAPEVRSVGTALN
+331 EGAPEIRSVGTALN
-345 EMSKELIRRSDDL
+345 EMSRELIRRSDDL

-400 ESDSMA
+400 EADTMA

-415 EADTQRANK
+415 ESDTQRANK

-439 MEPLGVNDVVEG
+439 MEPLVVNEVLQG
-451 ALQLCRH
+451 ALTLCRH
-458 QLQMQGVRVDT
+458 QLQMQGVKVETAFGDG
-469 SLAEKLGGI
+469 LGGI
-478 VGNNNQLRQVLL
+478 LGNNNQLRQVLL

-498 AMADSP
+498 AMGESP
-504 TKRVMV
+504 TKRVTV
-510 TTAADGADFVKVLVA
+510 ATVADGDFVKMLVS
-525 DTGPGMSEDVRQH
+525 DTGPGIPPEVMQN

-563 IEAHKGT
+563 IEAHRGT
-570 LTAESVE
+570 LTAESTV
-577 GQGATFIVRLPVR
+577 GQGATFIMRLPVKK
-590 GS
+590 S

>member
-1 MTRLSIRAQ
+1 MTPLSIRAQ
-10 VVLLVGL
+10 VVLLVSL
-17 LLLAAMALYL
+17 LLLAAMAVYL

-47 LVAGT
+47 LVART
-52 VADQVETTVDGFSDK
+52 VADQVETTVDGFADK

-82 ERRARSLF
+82 ERRAKSLF

-96 LSLEVDTLTEAGA
+96 LSLEVSRATDDGF
-109 ERAFLFVDA
+109 ERAFLFIDQD
-118 ERLATLNIEKDD
+118 RLATLNVERDD
-130 IFLARKQTPVP
+130 ILLARKQTPVP
-141 FDVVRRQGVLLQ
+141 FDVVRRGGVLLQ

-163 LRLSVVTADGRA
+163 LRLSAMTSDGRAIVTAD
-175 VITAELR
+175 LR
-182 PERLLKTVRTASV
+182 PERLLRTVTTGSV
-195 TQVYLVDAL
+195 TKVFLVDGL

-211 DASKVIAHE
+211 EGAKVLSKE
-220 DLSGLPP
+220 DLSGLAP
-227 VKAALSGKAARGAEQ
+227 VKSALSGKAERGAEQ
-242 YEEGKES
+242 YEAGGQQ
-249 LLASH
+249 LLASY
-254 ARVGNGIAAVVA
+254 ARVGSGLAAVVA
-266 EVPAAEVFG
+266 EVPVAEVFG

-281 SRSFLFAAGV
+281 SRSLLFAGGI
-291 VAIALVL
+291 VALALVL
-298 AVFLARALTAPLRRL
+298 AVFLSRALTAPLRRL
-313 SDTMAVISKGEY
+313 ADTMAVISKGEY
-325 GVTVPV
+325 GVTVAV
-331 EGAPEVRSVGTALN
+331 EGAPEIRSVGTALN

-386 NPMVGILGFAQLGK
+386 NPMVGILGFAQLGQ
-400 ESDSMA
+400 ESESMA

-415 EADTQRANK
+415 ESDTQRANK

-439 MEPLGVNDVVEG
+439 MEPLAPNDVVQG
-451 ALQLCRH
+451 ALSLCRH
-458 QLQMQGVRVDT
+458 QLQMQGVKVET
-469 SLAEKLGGI
+469 ALGEGLGGI
-478 VGNNNQLRQVLL
+478 MGNNNQLRQVLL

-504 TKRVMV
+504 QKRVTV
-510 TTAADGADFVKVLVA
+510 ATVADGDFVKVLVK
-525 DTGPGMSEDVRQH
+525 DTGPGIPPDVMQN

-570 LTAESVE
+570 LTAESQA
-577 GQGATFIVRLPVR
+577 GQGATFILRLPVR
-590 GS
+590 AA

>member
-10 VVLLVGL
+10 IVLLVGL
-17 LLLAAMALYL
+17 ILLAAMAVYL

-52 VADQVETTVDGFSDK
+52 VADQVETTVDGFADK

-73 EYATTPGDA
+73 EYASTPGDA

-96 LSLEVDTLTEAGA
+96 LSLEVDTLTGAGV
-109 ERAFLFVDA
+109 ERSFLYFDT
-118 ERLATLNIEKDD
+118 ERLSGLNIEKEDML
-130 IFLARKQTPVP
+130 LARKQTPVP
-141 FDVVRRQGVLLQ
+141 FDVVRRLGVVLQ

-163 LRLSVVTADGRA
+163 LRLSAVTADGKA
-175 VITAELR
+175 IITADLR
-182 PERLLKTVRTASV
+182 PERLLKTVTTGSV
-195 TQVYLVDAL
+195 TRVFLVDSL

-220 DLSGLPP
+220 DFSGLTP
-227 VKAALSGKAARGAEQ
+227 VRSALAGKTARGAEQ
-242 YEEGKES
+242 YEQGGEQR
-249 LLASH
+249 LASY
-254 ARVGNGIAAVVA
+254 ARVGNGLAAVVA
-266 EVPAAEVFG
+266 EVPVAEVFG

-281 SRSFLFAAGV
+281 SRSLLFAAGI
-291 VAIALVL
+291 VALALVL
-298 AVFLARALTAPLRRL
+298 AIILSRALTAPLRRL
-313 SDTMAVISKGEY
+313 SDTMVVISKGEY
-325 GVTVPV
+325 GVTVPI
-331 EGAPEVRSVGTALN
+331 EGAPEIRSVGMALN
-345 EMSKELIRRSDDL
+345 EMSRELIRRSDDL

-415 EADTQRANK
+415 ESDTLRANK
-424 ILQNLLEFARPPEME
+424 ILQTLLEFARPPEME
-439 MEPLGVNDVVEG
+439 MEPLGVNEVVQG
-451 ALQLCRH
+451 ALQLCQH
-458 QLQMQGVRVDT
+458 QLQMQGVKVETGFGDG
-469 SLAEKLGGI
+469 LGGI
-478 VGNNNQLRQVLL
+478 LGNNNQLRQVLL

-504 TKRVMV
+504 TKRVTV
-510 TTAADGADFVKVLVA
+510 ATVADGDSAKVLVA
-525 DTGPGMSEDVRQH
+525 DTGPGMTAEVMRN

-563 IEAHKGT
+563 IEAHQGT
-570 LTAESVE
+570 LTAESVA
-577 GQGATFIVRLPVR
+577 GQGATFIVRLPIR
-590 GS
+590 RT

>member
-10 VVLLVGL
+10 VVMLVGIVL
-17 LLLAAMALYL
+17 LTAMALYL

-52 VADQVETTVDGFSDK
+52 VAGQVETTIDSLADK

-96 LSLEVDTLTEAGA
+96 LSLQVDTVSEAGV
-109 ERAFLFVDA
+109 ERAFLYVDT
-118 ERLATLNIEKDD
+118 ERLATLNMQRDEIL
-130 IFLARKQTPVP
+130 LARKQTPVP
-141 FDVVRRQGVLLQ
+141 AEVVRRQGVLLQ
-153 NASLPPDLAL
+153 NASLAPDLAL
-163 LRLSVVTADGRA
+163 LRLSAVTSDGRAIVTAD
-175 VITAELR
+175 LR
-182 PERLLKTVRTASV
+182 PERLLRTVTTGSV
-195 TQVYLVDAL
+195 TQVFLVDSL

-211 DASKVIAHE
+211 DAARVLSHE
-220 DLSGLPP
+220 DLSALPP
-227 VKAALSGKAARGAEQ
+227 VQAALSGRSVRGSDQ
-242 YEEGKES
+242 YEVAGEQR
-249 LLASH
+249 LASY
-254 ARVGNGIAAVVA
+254 ARVGNGLAAVVA
-266 EVPAAEVFG
+266 EVPVAEVFG

-281 SRSFLFAAGV
+281 SRSLLFAAGV
-291 VAIALVL
+291 VAIALVF
-298 AVFLARALTAPLRRL
+298 AVFLSRALTAPLRRL
-313 SDTMAVISKGEY
+313 ADTMAVISKGEY

-345 EMSKELIRRSDDL
+345 EMSRELIRRSDDL

-400 ESDSMA
+400 ESDSMT

-415 EADTQRANK
+415 ESDTQRANT

-439 MEPLGVNDVVEG
+439 MEPLGANDVVNG
-451 ALQLCRH
+451 ALLLCRH
-458 QLQMQGVRVDT
+458 QLQMQGVKVET
-469 SLAEKLGGI
+469 ALATGLVGI
-478 VGNNNQLRQVLL
+478 RGNNNQLRQVLL

-504 TKRVMV
+504 TRCVKVS
-510 TTAADGADFVKVLVA
+510 TEADGTHVRVLVT
-525 DTGPGMSEDVRQH
+525 DSGPGIPPDVMQS

-570 LTAESVE
+570 LTVQSPP
-577 GQGATFIVRLPVR
+577 GQGATFVIRLP
-590 GS
+590 SQA

>member
-17 LLLAAMALYL
+17 LLLAAMAVYL

-52 VADQVETTVDGFSDK
+52 VADQVETTVDGFADK

-73 EYATTPGDA
+73 EYASTPGDA

-96 LSLEVDTLTEAGA
+96 LSLEVDTVTESGV
-109 ERAFLFVDA
+109 ERSFLYFDT
-118 ERLATLNIEKDD
+118 ERLSSLNIEKEDML
-130 IFLARKQTPVP
+130 LARKQTPVP
-141 FDVVRRQGVLLQ
+141 FDVVRRSGVLLQ

-163 LRLSVVTADGRA
+163 LRLSAVTADGKA
-175 VITAELR
+175 IITADLR
-182 PERLLKTVRTASV
+182 PERLLRTVTTGSV
-195 TQVYLVDAL
+195 TRVFLVDSL

-220 DLSGLPP
+220 DFSALTP
-227 VKAALSGKAARGAEQ
+227 VQSVLAGKAARGAEQ
-242 YEEGKES
+242 YEQAGEAR
-249 LLASH
+249 LASY
-254 ARVGNGIAAVVA
+254 ARVGNGLAAVVA
-266 EVPAAEVFG
+266 EVPLAEVFG

-281 SRSFLFAAGV
+281 SRSLLFAAGI
-291 VAIALVL
+291 VALALVL
-298 AVFLARALTAPLRRL
+298 AIILSRALTAPLRRL
-313 SDTMAVISKGEY
+313 SDTMVVISKGEY
-325 GVTVPV
+325 GVTVPI
-331 EGAPEVRSVGTALN
+331 EGAPEIRSVGIALN
-345 EMSKELIRRSDDL
+345 EMSRELIRRSDDL

-371 SAVGELAASVAHEVK
+371 SAIGELAASVAHEVK

-400 ESDSMA
+400 ESDSMT

-415 EADTQRANK
+415 ESDTLRANK
-424 ILQNLLEFARPPEME
+424 ILQTLLEFARPPEME
-439 MEPLGVNDVVEG
+439 MEPLGVNEVVQG
-451 ALQLCRH
+451 ALQLCQH
-458 QLQMQGVRVDT
+458 QLQMQGVKVET
-469 SLAEKLGGI
+469 SLGDGLGGI
-478 VGNNNQLRQVLL
+478 LGNNNQLRQVLL

-498 AMADSP
+498 AMAESS
-504 TKRVMV
+504 TKRVTV
-510 TTAADGADFVKVLVA
+510 STVADGDFAKVLVA
-525 DTGPGMSEDVRQH
+525 DTGPGMTAEVMQS

-570 LTAESVE
+570 LTAQSTQ
-577 GQGATFIVRLPVR
+577 GQGATFIVRLPLLR
-590 GS
+590 S

>member
-17 LLLAAMALYL
+17 LLLAAMAVYL

-52 VADQVETTVDGFSDK
+52 VADQVETTVDGFADK

-73 EYATTPGDA
+73 EYASTPGDA

-96 LSLEVDTLTEAGA
+96 LSLEVDTITEGGV
-109 ERAFLFVDA
+109 ERSFLYFDA
-118 ERLATLNIEKDD
+118 ERLSALNIEKED
-130 IFLARKQTPVP
+130 ILLARKQTPVP
-141 FDVVRRQGVLLQ
+141 FDVVRRSGVLLQ

-163 LRLSVVTADGRA
+163 LRLSAITADGKA
-175 VITAELR
+175 IITAELR
-182 PERLLKTVRTASV
+182 PERLLKTVTTGSV
-195 TQVYLVDAL
+195 TRVFLVDSL

-220 DLSGLPP
+220 DFSALTP
-227 VKAALSGKAARGAEQ
+227 VQSALSGKAARGAEQ
-242 YEEGKES
+242 YEQGGEQR
-249 LLASH
+249 LASY
-254 ARVGNGIAAVVA
+254 ARVGNGLAAVVA
-266 EVPAAEVFG
+266 EVPVAEIFG

-281 SRSFLFAAGV
+281 SRSLLFAAGI
-291 VAIALVL
+291 VALALVL
-298 AVFLARALTAPLRRL
+298 AIILSRALTAPLRRL
-313 SDTMAVISKGEY
+313 SDTMVVISKGEY
-325 GVTVPV
+325 GVTVPI
-331 EGAPEVRSVGTALN
+331 EGAPEIRSVGTALN
-345 EMSKELIRRSDDL
+345 EMSRELIRRSDDL

-415 EADTQRANK
+415 ESDTLRANK
-424 ILQNLLEFARPPEME
+424 ILQTLLEFARPPEME
-439 MEPLGVNDVVEG
+439 MEPLGVNEVVQG
-451 ALQLCRH
+451 ALQLCQH
-458 QLQMQGVRVDT
+458 QLQMQGVKVETALGD
-469 SLAEKLGGI
+469 KLGGI
-478 VGNNNQLRQVLL
+478 LGNNNQLRQVLL

-498 AMADSP
+498 AMAESP
-504 TKRVMV
+504 TKRVTV
-510 TTAADGADFVKVLVA
+510 STVADGDFAKVLVA
-525 DTGPGMSEDVRQH
+525 DTGPGMTAEVMQH

-570 LTAESVE
+570 LTAESAA
-577 GQGATFIVRLPVR
+577 GQGATFIVRLPIR
-590 GS
+590 KS